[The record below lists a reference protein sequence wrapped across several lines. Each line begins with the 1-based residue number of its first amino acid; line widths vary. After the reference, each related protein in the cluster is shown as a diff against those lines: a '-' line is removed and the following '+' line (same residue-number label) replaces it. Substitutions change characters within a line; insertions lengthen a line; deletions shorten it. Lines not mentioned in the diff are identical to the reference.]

1 MARISRH
8 HHGLRWALRSLA
20 DFDHIVD
27 SDEMV
32 FHPLAAVET
41 GSAAFSMTAAVHI
54 AEHASKIAA
63 GPEFIARR
71 LGAAD
76 EVAEWLDQSRTPGC
90 DLPHENTP

>member
-8 HHGLRWALRSLA
+8 HHGRNGTLCPAPDL
-20 DFDHIVD
+20 DHIVD

-41 GSAAFSMTAAVHI
+41 GGAGFLDDRMEMAVVHI

-63 GPEFIARR
+63 GPEFIARQI
-71 LGAAD
+71 GAPD
-76 EVAEWLDQSRTPGC
+76 FFKG
-90 DLPHENTP
+90 